1 MSGLVYSLDISS
13 SCINVMTY
21 ARLSVLQ
28 CRSFIADIL
37 VVTAVPAKRLGL
49 CVNQADVH
57 DLSQVVVS
65 LAQICEQLRIAV
77 FLCILLNFKCVL
89 GMEKWQVLCG
99 SCLFTVVKYICSVY
113 EKIRYINNYFVV
125 YSGF

>member
-1 MSGLVYSLDISS
+1 MRILNRLRFLSGLVYSLDISS

-37 VVTAVPAKRLGL
+37 VVTAVLAKRLGL

-57 DLSQVVVS
+57 DLRSCTDMRAAPHSRVPLHPVELQM
-65 LAQICEQLRIAV
+65 
-77 FLCILLNFKCVL
+77 CIRNGEMASFMWKLLIY
-89 GMEKWQVLCG
+89 CG
-99 SCLFTVVKYICSVY
+99 KIYMFSV
-113 EKIRYINNYFVV
+113 
-125 YSGF
+125 

>member
-1 MSGLVYSLDISS
+1 MTGLVYSLDISS

-28 CRSFIADIL
+28 YRSFIADIL

-77 FLCILLNFKCVL
+77 RDGEMASFMWKLLIY
-89 GMEKWQVLCG
+89 CG
-99 SCLFTVVKYICSVY
+99 KIYMFSV
-113 EKIRYINNYFVV
+113 
-125 YSGF
+125 